1 MGPLVAHAAAGGA
14 RLRGRGAAAAGA
26 VGAAGVPRGL
36 AARVRGHLLDDGV
49 VLLEL
54 VADAHNHQLLEHLQ
68 PSVAVRSSAARLAS
82 LSIDAGAS
90 CGRRRRRLGWLRPP
104 ARSAGLAVAVGRW
117 RLSWPRPAATKR
129 AGLATTIEMA
139 AATGEAPGASARR
152 RRHLGLAAATSKAHG
167 AAADDARP
175 PPRSLVL

>member
-54 VADAHNHQLLEHLQ
+54 VADAHNHHLLEHLQ
-68 PSVAVRSSAARLAS
+68 PSVAVRSSAARLTFS
-82 LSIDAGAS
+82 DE
-90 CGRRRRRLGWLRPP
+90 
-104 ARSAGLAVAVGRW
+104 ARSAATDS
-117 RLSWPRPAATKR
+117 LSSSISRS
-129 AGLATTIEMA
+129 
-139 AATGEAPGASARR
+139 ASSAE
-152 RRHLGLAAATSKAHG
+152 
-167 AAADDARP
+167 
-175 PPRSLVL
+175 

>member
-26 VGAAGVPRGL
+26 VGAAGVPHGL

-54 VADAHNHQLLEHLQ
+54 VADAHNHHLLEHLQ

-90 CGRRRRRLGWLRPP
+90 CGRRRRRL
-104 ARSAGLAVAVGRW
+104 
-117 RLSWPRPAATKR
+117 
-129 AGLATTIEMA
+129 A
-139 AATGEAPGASARR
+139 AATGEERGARSGRR
-152 RRHLGLAAATSKAHG
+152 KMATELAAARGHEARG
-167 AAADDARP
+167 ASYDD
-175 PPRSLVL
+175 